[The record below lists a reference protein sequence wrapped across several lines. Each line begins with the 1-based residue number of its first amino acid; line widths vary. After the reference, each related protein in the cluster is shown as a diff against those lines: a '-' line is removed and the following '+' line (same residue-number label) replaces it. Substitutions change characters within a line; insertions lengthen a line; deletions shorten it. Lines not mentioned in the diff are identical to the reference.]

1 MKSMKKWKRYGR
13 RILFWI
19 LCSVFFFCA
28 DFVRAKAEENEMV
41 EMIPE
46 KDYEDY
52 SGDLLERME
61 LDEVQDMVDELLG
74 DSSFHL
80 GEAIRQIISGEQP
93 FSREM
98 FLEIVYKAVFGEI
111 DRQRQSIFQMLLLIL
126 AAAFFANFAKAFE
139 KSQIGEI
146 SFYVIYLILFA
157 LLMNVFGSMSHS
169 LERNLSLLVS
179 LMKAAAPAY
188 YLAVAVSVGVT
199 TASLFYQIVLILILM
214 IQIAAVSLLLPCVNL
229 YVLLELV
236 NHLSREEMLSRL
248 SELLKM
254 LVEWSLKTMLGVL
267 VGMQVIQGLVAPV
280 MDTLKRSAI
289 GKTAGAIPGVGNA
302 INSVTEII
310 LTSAVLIRNS
320 LGVVFLVAFLMWGL
334 TPILRYGASGIL
346 YKLLAA
352 AAQPVS
358 DKRIVGCI
366 NTMGEGC
373 LLLMKILFTS
383 EVLCML
389 TVIVV
394 AAER

>member
-1 MKSMKKWKRYGR
+1 MKRMKKWKRYCR

-19 LCSVFFFCA
+19 LCDIFFFCI
-28 DFVRAKAEENEMV
+28 DFVQAEQQDKETV
-41 EMIPE
+41 EMIPK

-52 SGDLLERME
+52 SSELLGKME
-61 LDEVQDMVDELLG
+61 LDDIQDLMDELLG
-74 DSSFHL
+74 DKSFHL
-80 GEAIRQIISGEQP
+80 GDAIRQMVTGEQP

-98 FLEIVYKAVFGEI
+98 FLEIVYEAVFGELE
-111 DRQRQSIFQMLLLIL
+111 RQKQNIFQLLLLVL

-139 KSQIGEI
+139 KSQVGEI

-157 LLMNVFGSMSHS
+157 LLMNLFGSMSS
-169 LERNLSLLVS
+169 GLKENLSFLVS
-179 LMKAAAPAY
+179 MMKAVAPAY
-188 YLAVAVSVGVT
+188 YLAVAASTGVT
-199 TASLFYQIVLILILM
+199 TAALFYQIVLILILM

-229 YVLLELV
+229 YVLLEFV
-236 NHLSREEMLSRL
+236 NHLSKEEMLSRL

-254 LVEWSLKTMLGVL
+254 LVEWALKTMTGVL
-267 VGMQVIQGLVAPV
+267 VGMQVVQNLVAPV

-334 TPILRYGASGIL
+334 TPILRYGINGIL

-352 AAQPVS
+352 VVQPVS
-358 DKRIVGCI
+358 DKRIAGYI

-383 EVLCML
+383 EILCML

-394 AAER
+394 AGTR

>member
-1 MKSMKKWKRYGR
+1 MKKWKRYCR

-19 LCSVFFFCA
+19 LCGVFFFCI
-28 DFVRAKAEENEMV
+28 DFVQAEPQDKETV
-41 EMIPE
+41 EMIPK

-52 SGDLLERME
+52 SSELLGKME
-61 LDEVQDMVDELLG
+61 LDDIQDLMDELLG
-74 DSSFHL
+74 DKSFHL
-80 GEAIRQIISGEQP
+80 GDAIRQMVTGEQP

-98 FLEIVYKAVFGEI
+98 FLEIVYEAVFGELE
-111 DRQRQSIFQMLLLIL
+111 RQKQNIFQLLLLVL

-139 KSQIGEI
+139 KSQVGEI

-157 LLMNVFGSMSHS
+157 LLMNLFGSMSS
-169 LERNLSLLVS
+169 GLKENLSFLVS
-179 LMKAAAPAY
+179 MMKAVAPAY
-188 YLAVAVSVGVT
+188 YLAVAASTGVT
-199 TASLFYQIVLILILM
+199 TATLFYQIVLILILM
-214 IQIAAVSLLLPCVNL
+214 IQIAAVGLLLPCVNL
-229 YVLLELV
+229 YVLLEFV
-236 NHLSREEMLSRL
+236 NHLSKEEMLSRL

-254 LVEWSLKTMLGVL
+254 LVEWALKTMTGVL
-267 VGMQVIQGLVAPV
+267 VGMQVVQNLVAPV

-320 LGVVFLVAFLMWGL
+320 LGVVVLVAFLMWGL
-334 TPILRYGASGIL
+334 TPILRYGINGIL

-352 AAQPVS
+352 VVQPVS
-358 DKRIVGCI
+358 DKRIAGCI

-383 EVLCML
+383 EILCML

-394 AAER
+394 AGTR

>member
-1 MKSMKKWKRYGR
+1 MKRMKKWKRYCR

-19 LCSVFFFCA
+19 LCGIFFFCI
-28 DFVRAKAEENEMV
+28 DFVQAEPQDKETV
-41 EMIPE
+41 EMIPK

-52 SGDLLERME
+52 SSELLGKME
-61 LDEVQDMVDELLG
+61 LDDIQDLMDELLG
-74 DSSFHL
+74 DKSFHL
-80 GEAIRQIISGEQP
+80 GDAIRQMVTGEQP

-98 FLEIVYKAVFGEI
+98 FLEIVYEAVFGELE
-111 DRQRQSIFQMLLLIL
+111 RQKQNIFQLLLLVL

-139 KSQIGEI
+139 KSQVGEI

-157 LLMNVFGSMSHS
+157 LLMNLFGSMSS
-169 LERNLSLLVS
+169 GLKENLSFLVS
-179 LMKAAAPAY
+179 MMKAVAPAY
-188 YLAVAVSVGVT
+188 YLAVAASTGVT
-199 TASLFYQIVLILILM
+199 TAALFYQIVLILILM

-229 YVLLELV
+229 YVLLEFV
-236 NHLSREEMLSRL
+236 NHLSKEEMLSRL

-254 LVEWSLKTMLGVL
+254 LVEWALKMMTGVL
-267 VGMQVIQGLVAPV
+267 VGMQVVQNLVAPV

-334 TPILRYGASGIL
+334 TPILRYGINGIL

-352 AAQPVS
+352 VVQPVS
-358 DKRIVGCI
+358 DKRIAGCI

-383 EVLCML
+383 EILCML

-394 AAER
+394 AGTR

>member
-1 MKSMKKWKRYGR
+1 M
-13 RILFWI
+13 
-19 LCSVFFFCA
+19 
-28 DFVRAKAEENEMV
+28 
-41 EMIPE
+41 
-46 KDYEDY
+46 
-52 SGDLLERME
+52 
-61 LDEVQDMVDELLG
+61 DELLG
-74 DSSFHL
+74 DKSFHL
-80 GEAIRQIISGEQP
+80 GDAIRQMVTGEQP

-98 FLEIVYKAVFGEI
+98 FLEIVYEAVFGELE
-111 DRQRQSIFQMLLLIL
+111 RQKQNIFQLLLLVL

-139 KSQIGEI
+139 KSQVGEI

-157 LLMNVFGSMSHS
+157 LLMNLFGSMSS
-169 LERNLSLLVS
+169 GLKENLSFLVS
-179 LMKAAAPAY
+179 MMKAVAPAY
-188 YLAVAVSVGVT
+188 YLAVAASTGVT
-199 TASLFYQIVLILILM
+199 TAALFYQIVLILILM

-229 YVLLELV
+229 YVLLEFV
-236 NHLSREEMLSRL
+236 NHLSKEEMLSRL

-254 LVEWSLKTMLGVL
+254 LVEWALKTMTGVL
-267 VGMQVIQGLVAPV
+267 VGMQVVQNLVAPV

-334 TPILRYGASGIL
+334 TPILRYGINGIL

-352 AAQPVS
+352 VVQPVS
-358 DKRIVGCI
+358 DKRIAGCI

-383 EVLCML
+383 EILCML

-394 AAER
+394 AGTR

>member
-1 MKSMKKWKRYGR
+1 MKQWKRYGR
-13 RILFWI
+13 RTRRVILGILCGILF
-19 LCSVFFFCA
+19 FCV
-28 DFVRAKAEENEMV
+28 DFVQAEPKENETEETV
-41 EMIPE
+41 PE

-52 SGDLLERME
+52 SRELLEKME
-61 LDEVQDMVDELLG
+61 LDDIQDMMDELLG
-74 DSSFHL
+74 DRSFSL
-80 GEAIRQIISGEQP
+80 GEAITKIISGEQP
-93 FSREM
+93 FSREV
-98 FLEIVYKAVFGEI
+98 FLEIVYETVFGEL
-111 DRQRQSIFQMLLLIL
+111 DRQRQSIFQLLLLVL

-139 KSQIGEI
+139 KSQVGEI

-157 LLMNVFGSMSHS
+157 LLMNLFGGMSHR
-169 LERNLSLLVS
+169 LEDHLSLLVS
-179 LMKAAAPAY
+179 LMKAVTPAY
-188 YLAVAVSVGVT
+188 YLAVAASIGVT

-214 IQIAAVSLLLPCVNL
+214 IQIVAVSLILPCLNL

-254 LVEWSLKTMLGVL
+254 LIEWSLKTMLGVL

-280 MDTLKRSAI
+280 MDTLKRSVI

-334 TPILRYGASGIL
+334 TPILRYGVSGVL

-366 NTMGEGC
+366 NTIGEGC

-389 TVIVV
+389 TVIVI
-394 AAER
+394 AGAQ

>member
-1 MKSMKKWKRYGR
+1 MKRMKKWKRYCR

-19 LCSVFFFCA
+19 LCGIFFFCI
-28 DFVRAKAEENEMV
+28 DFVQAESQDKETV
-41 EMIPE
+41 EMIPK

-52 SGDLLERME
+52 SSELLGKME
-61 LDEVQDMVDELLG
+61 LDDIQDLMDELLG
-74 DSSFHL
+74 DKSFHL
-80 GEAIRQIISGEQP
+80 GDAIRQMVTGEQP

-98 FLEIVYKAVFGEI
+98 FLEIVYEAVFGELE
-111 DRQRQSIFQMLLLIL
+111 RQKQNIFQLLLLVL

-139 KSQIGEI
+139 KSQVGEI

-157 LLMNVFGSMSHS
+157 LLMNLFGSMSS
-169 LERNLSLLVS
+169 GLKENLSFLVS
-179 LMKAAAPAY
+179 MMKAVAPAY
-188 YLAVAVSVGVT
+188 YLAVAASTGVT
-199 TASLFYQIVLILILM
+199 TAALFYQIVLILILM

-229 YVLLELV
+229 YVLLEFV
-236 NHLSREEMLSRL
+236 NHLSKEEMLSRL

-254 LVEWSLKTMLGVL
+254 LVEWALKTMTGVL
-267 VGMQVIQGLVAPV
+267 VGMQVVQNLVAPV

-334 TPILRYGASGIL
+334 TPILRYGINGIL

-352 AAQPVS
+352 VVQPVS
-358 DKRIVGCI
+358 DKRIAGCI

-383 EVLCML
+383 EILCML

-394 AAER
+394 AGTR

>member
-1 MKSMKKWKRYGR
+1 MKRMKKWKRYCR

-19 LCSVFFFCA
+19 LCGIFFFCI
-28 DFVRAKAEENEMV
+28 DFVQAEPQDKETV
-41 EMIPE
+41 EMIPK

-52 SGDLLERME
+52 SSELLGKME
-61 LDEVQDMVDELLG
+61 LDDIQDLMDELLG
-74 DSSFHL
+74 DKSFHL
-80 GEAIRQIISGEQP
+80 GDAIRQMVTGEQP

-98 FLEIVYKAVFGEI
+98 FLEIVYEAVFGELE
-111 DRQRQSIFQMLLLIL
+111 RQKQNIFQLLLLVL

-139 KSQIGEI
+139 KSQVGEI

-157 LLMNVFGSMSHS
+157 LLMNLFGSMSS
-169 LERNLSLLVS
+169 GLKENLSFLVS
-179 LMKAAAPAY
+179 MMKAVAPAY
-188 YLAVAVSVGVT
+188 YLAVAASTGVT
-199 TASLFYQIVLILILM
+199 TAALFYQIVLILILM

-229 YVLLELV
+229 YVLLEFV
-236 NHLSREEMLSRL
+236 NHLSKEEMLSRL

-254 LVEWSLKTMLGVL
+254 LVEWALKTMTGVL
-267 VGMQVIQGLVAPV
+267 VGMQVVQNLVAPV

-320 LGVVFLVAFLMWGL
+320 LGVVFIVAFLMWGL
-334 TPILRYGASGIL
+334 TPILRYGINGIL

-352 AAQPVS
+352 VVQPVS
-358 DKRIVGCI
+358 DKRIAGCI

-383 EVLCML
+383 EILCML

-394 AAER
+394 AGTR

>member
-1 MKSMKKWKRYGR
+1 MKRMKKWKRYCR

-19 LCSVFFFCA
+19 LCGIFFFCI
-28 DFVRAKAEENEMV
+28 DFVQAEPQDKETV
-41 EMIPE
+41 EMIPK

-52 SGDLLERME
+52 SSELLGKME
-61 LDEVQDMVDELLG
+61 LDDIQDLMDELLG
-74 DSSFHL
+74 DKSFHL
-80 GEAIRQIISGEQP
+80 GDAIRQMVTGEQP

-98 FLEIVYKAVFGEI
+98 FLEIVYEAVFGELE
-111 DRQRQSIFQMLLLIL
+111 RQKQNIFQLLLLVL

-139 KSQIGEI
+139 KSQVGEI

-157 LLMNVFGSMSHS
+157 LLMNLFGSMSS
-169 LERNLSLLVS
+169 GLKENLSFLVS
-179 LMKAAAPAY
+179 MMKAVAPAY
-188 YLAVAVSVGVT
+188 YLAVAASTGVT
-199 TASLFYQIVLILILM
+199 TATLFYQIVLILILM
-214 IQIAAVSLLLPCVNL
+214 IQIAAVGLLLPCVNL
-229 YVLLELV
+229 YVLLEFV
-236 NHLSREEMLSRL
+236 NHLSKEEMLSRL

-254 LVEWSLKTMLGVL
+254 LVEWALKTMTGVL
-267 VGMQVIQGLVAPV
+267 VGMQVVQNLVAPV

-320 LGVVFLVAFLMWGL
+320 LGVVVLVAFLMWGL
-334 TPILRYGASGIL
+334 TPILRYGINGIL

-352 AAQPVS
+352 VVQPVS
-358 DKRIVGCI
+358 DKRIAGCI

-383 EVLCML
+383 EILCML

-394 AAER
+394 AGTR

>member
-1 MKSMKKWKRYGR
+1 MKRMKKWKRYCR

-19 LCSVFFFCA
+19 LCGIFFFCI
-28 DFVRAKAEENEMV
+28 DFVQAEPQDKETV
-41 EMIPE
+41 EMIPK

-52 SGDLLERME
+52 SSELLGKME
-61 LDEVQDMVDELLG
+61 LDDIQDLMDELLG
-74 DSSFHL
+74 DKSFHL
-80 GEAIRQIISGEQP
+80 GDAIRQMVTGEQP

-98 FLEIVYKAVFGEI
+98 FLEIVYEAVFGELE
-111 DRQRQSIFQMLLLIL
+111 RQKQNIFQLLLLVL

-139 KSQIGEI
+139 KSQVGEI

-157 LLMNVFGSMSHS
+157 LLMNLFGSMSS
-169 LERNLSLLVS
+169 GLKENLSFLVS
-179 LMKAAAPAY
+179 MMKAVAPAY
-188 YLAVAVSVGVT
+188 YLAVAASTGVT
-199 TASLFYQIVLILILM
+199 TAALFYQIVLILILM

-229 YVLLELV
+229 YVLLEFV
-236 NHLSREEMLSRL
+236 NHLSKEEMLSRL

-254 LVEWSLKTMLGVL
+254 LVEWALKTMTGVL
-267 VGMQVIQGLVAPV
+267 VGMQVVQNLVAPV

-310 LTSAVLIRNS
+310 LTSAVLIRTS

-334 TPILRYGASGIL
+334 TPILRYGINGIL

-352 AAQPVS
+352 VVQPVS
-358 DKRIVGCI
+358 DKRIAGCI

-383 EVLCML
+383 EILCML

-394 AAER
+394 AGTR

>member
-1 MKSMKKWKRYGR
+1 
-13 RILFWI
+13 
-19 LCSVFFFCA
+19 
-28 DFVRAKAEENEMV
+28 
-41 EMIPE
+41 MIPE
-46 KDYEDY
+46 KNYENY
-52 SGDLLERME
+52 SNELLEKME
-61 LDEVQDMVDELLG
+61 LDEIQDMMDELLG
-74 DSSFHL
+74 DHSFHL
-80 GEAIRQIISGEQP
+80 GEAIGKMITGEQP

-98 FLEIVYKAVFGEI
+98 FLEILYEAVFGELE
-111 DRQRQSIFQMLLLIL
+111 RQRQNMFQLLLLVL

-139 KSQIGEI
+139 KSQVGEI
-146 SFYVIYLILFA
+146 SFYVIYLLLFA
-157 LLMNVFGSMSHS
+157 LLMNLFGSMSSS
-169 LERNLSLLVS
+169 LEENLSFLVS
-179 LMKAAAPAY
+179 MMKAVAPAY
-188 YLAVAVSVGVT
+188 YLAVAASTGIT

-229 YVLLELV
+229 YVLLEFV

-267 VGMQVIQGLVAPV
+267 VGMQVVQGLVAPV
-280 MDTLKRSAI
+280 IDSLKRSAI

-320 LGVVFLVAFLMWGL
+320 LGVVFLAVFLMWGL
-334 TPILRYGASGIL
+334 TPILRYGVSGIL

-358 DKRIVGCI
+358 DKRISGCI

-389 TVIVV
+389 VVIVV
-394 AAER
+394 AGTR

>member
-1 MKSMKKWKRYGR
+1 MKRMKKWKRYCR

-19 LCSVFFFCA
+19 LCGIFFFCI
-28 DFVRAKAEENEMV
+28 DFVQAEPQDKETV
-41 EMIPE
+41 EMIPK

-52 SGDLLERME
+52 SSELLGKME
-61 LDEVQDMVDELLG
+61 LDDIQDLMDELLG
-74 DSSFHL
+74 DKSFHL
-80 GEAIRQIISGEQP
+80 GDAIRQMVTGEQP

-98 FLEIVYKAVFGEI
+98 FLEIVYEAVFGELE
-111 DRQRQSIFQMLLLIL
+111 RQKQNIFQLLLLVL

-139 KSQIGEI
+139 KSQVGEI

-157 LLMNVFGSMSHS
+157 LLMNLFGSMSS
-169 LERNLSLLVS
+169 GLKENLSFLVS
-179 LMKAAAPAY
+179 MMKAVAPAY
-188 YLAVAVSVGVT
+188 YLAVAASTGVT
-199 TASLFYQIVLILILM
+199 TAALFYQIVLILILM

-229 YVLLELV
+229 YVLLEFV
-236 NHLSREEMLSRL
+236 NHLSKEEMLSRL

-254 LVEWSLKTMLGVL
+254 LVEWALKTMTGVL
-267 VGMQVIQGLVAPV
+267 VGMQVVQNLVAPV

-334 TPILRYGASGIL
+334 TPILRYGINGIL

-352 AAQPVS
+352 VVQPVS
-358 DKRIVGCI
+358 DKRIAGCI

-383 EVLCML
+383 EILCML

-394 AAER
+394 AGTR

>member
-1 MKSMKKWKRYGR
+1 MKRMKKWKRYCR

-19 LCSVFFFCA
+19 LCGIFFFCI
-28 DFVRAKAEENEMV
+28 DFVQAEPQDKETV
-41 EMIPE
+41 EMIPK

-52 SGDLLERME
+52 SSELLGKME
-61 LDEVQDMVDELLG
+61 LDDIQDLMDELLG
-74 DSSFHL
+74 DKSFHL
-80 GEAIRQIISGEQP
+80 GDAIRQMVTGEQP

-98 FLEIVYKAVFGEI
+98 FLEIVYEAVFGELE
-111 DRQRQSIFQMLLLIL
+111 RQKQNIFQLLLLVL

-139 KSQIGEI
+139 KSQVGEI

-157 LLMNVFGSMSHS
+157 LLMNLFGSMSS
-169 LERNLSLLVS
+169 GLKENLSFLVS
-179 LMKAAAPAY
+179 MMKAVAPAY
-188 YLAVAVSVGVT
+188 YQAVAASTGVT
-199 TASLFYQIVLILILM
+199 TAALFYQIVLILILM

-229 YVLLELV
+229 YVLLEFV
-236 NHLSREEMLSRL
+236 NHLSKEEMLSRL

-254 LVEWSLKTMLGVL
+254 LVEWALKTMTGVL
-267 VGMQVIQGLVAPV
+267 VGMQVVQNLVAPV

-334 TPILRYGASGIL
+334 TPILRYGINGIL

-352 AAQPVS
+352 VVQPVS
-358 DKRIVGCI
+358 DKRIAGCI

-383 EVLCML
+383 EILCML

-394 AAER
+394 AGTR

>member
-1 MKSMKKWKRYGR
+1 MKRMKKWKRYCR

-19 LCSVFFFCA
+19 LCGIFFFCI
-28 DFVRAKAEENEMV
+28 DFVQAEPQDKETV
-41 EMIPE
+41 EMIPK

-52 SGDLLERME
+52 SSELLGKME
-61 LDEVQDMVDELLG
+61 LDDIQDLMDELLG
-74 DSSFHL
+74 DKSFHL
-80 GEAIRQIISGEQP
+80 GDAIRQMVTGEQP

-98 FLEIVYKAVFGEI
+98 FLEIVYEAVFGELE
-111 DRQRQSIFQMLLLIL
+111 RQKQNIFQLLLLVL

-139 KSQIGEI
+139 KSQGGEI
-146 SFYVIYLILFA
+146 SFYVIYLSLFA
-157 LLMNVFGSMSHS
+157 LLMNLFGSMSS
-169 LERNLSLLVS
+169 GLKENLSFLVS
-179 LMKAAAPAY
+179 MMKAVAPAY
-188 YLAVAVSVGVT
+188 YLAVAASTGVT
-199 TASLFYQIVLILILM
+199 TAALFYQIVLILILM

-229 YVLLELV
+229 YVLLEFV
-236 NHLSREEMLSRL
+236 NHLSKEEMLSRL

-254 LVEWSLKTMLGVL
+254 LVEWALKTMTGVL
-267 VGMQVIQGLVAPV
+267 VGMQVVQNLVAPV

-334 TPILRYGASGIL
+334 TPILRYGINGIL

-352 AAQPVS
+352 VVQPVS
-358 DKRIVGCI
+358 DKRIAGCI

-383 EVLCML
+383 EILCML

-394 AAER
+394 AGTR

>member
-1 MKSMKKWKRYGR
+1 MKRMKKWKRYCR

-19 LCSVFFFCA
+19 LCGIFFFCI
-28 DFVRAKAEENEMV
+28 DFVQAEPQDKETV
-41 EMIPE
+41 EMIPK

-52 SGDLLERME
+52 SSELLGKME
-61 LDEVQDMVDELLG
+61 LDDIQDLMDELLG
-74 DSSFHL
+74 DKSFHL
-80 GEAIRQIISGEQP
+80 GDAIRQMVTGEQP

-98 FLEIVYKAVFGEI
+98 FLEIVYEAVFGELE
-111 DRQRQSIFQMLLLIL
+111 RQKQNIFQLLLLVL

-139 KSQIGEI
+139 KSQVWEI

-157 LLMNVFGSMSHS
+157 LLMNLFGSMSS
-169 LERNLSLLVS
+169 GLKENLSFLVS
-179 LMKAAAPAY
+179 MMKAVAPAY
-188 YLAVAVSVGVT
+188 YLAVAASTGVT
-199 TASLFYQIVLILILM
+199 TAALFYQIVLILILM

-229 YVLLELV
+229 YVLLEFV
-236 NHLSREEMLSRL
+236 NHLSKEEMLSRL

-254 LVEWSLKTMLGVL
+254 LVEWALKTMTGVL
-267 VGMQVIQGLVAPV
+267 VGMQVVQNLVAPV

-334 TPILRYGASGIL
+334 TPILRYGINGIL

-352 AAQPVS
+352 VVQPVS
-358 DKRIVGCI
+358 DKRIAGCI

-383 EVLCML
+383 EILCML

-394 AAER
+394 AGTR

>member
-1 MKSMKKWKRYGR
+1 MKRMKKWKRYCR

-19 LCSVFFFCA
+19 LCGIFFFCI
-28 DFVRAKAEENEMV
+28 DFVQAEPQDKETV
-41 EMIPE
+41 EMIPK

-52 SGDLLERME
+52 SSELLGKME
-61 LDEVQDMVDELLG
+61 LDDIQDLMDELLG
-74 DSSFHL
+74 DKSFHL
-80 GEAIRQIISGEQP
+80 GDAIRQMVTGEQP

-98 FLEIVYKAVFGEI
+98 FLEIVYEAVFGELE
-111 DRQRQSIFQMLLLIL
+111 RQKQNIFQLLLLVL

-139 KSQIGEI
+139 KSQVGEI

-157 LLMNVFGSMSHS
+157 LLMNLFGSMSS
-169 LERNLSLLVS
+169 GLKENLSFLVS
-179 LMKAAAPAY
+179 MMKAVAPAY
-188 YLAVAVSVGVT
+188 YLAVAASTGVT
-199 TASLFYQIVLILILM
+199 TAALFYQIVLILILM

-229 YVLLELV
+229 YVLLEFV
-236 NHLSREEMLSRL
+236 NHLSKEEMLSRL

-254 LVEWSLKTMLGVL
+254 LVEWALKTMTGVL
-267 VGMQVIQGLVAPV
+267 VGMQVVQNLVAPV

-334 TPILRYGASGIL
+334 TPILRYGINGIL

-352 AAQPVS
+352 VVQPVS
-358 DKRIVGCI
+358 DKRIAGCI

-383 EVLCML
+383 EILCML

-394 AAER
+394 AGTW

>member
-1 MKSMKKWKRYGR
+1 MKRMKKWKRYCR

-19 LCSVFFFCA
+19 LCGIFFFCI
-28 DFVRAKAEENEMV
+28 DFVQAEPQDKETV
-41 EMIPE
+41 EMIPK

-52 SGDLLERME
+52 SSELLGKME
-61 LDEVQDMVDELLG
+61 LDDIQDLMDELLG
-74 DSSFHL
+74 DKSFHL
-80 GEAIRQIISGEQP
+80 GDAIRQMVTGEQP

-98 FLEIVYKAVFGEI
+98 FLEIVYEAVFGELE
-111 DRQRQSIFQMLLLIL
+111 RQKQNIFQLLLLVL

-139 KSQIGEI
+139 KSQVGEI

-157 LLMNVFGSMSHS
+157 LIMNLFGSMSS
-169 LERNLSLLVS
+169 GLKENLSFLVS
-179 LMKAAAPAY
+179 MMKAVAPAY
-188 YLAVAVSVGVT
+188 YLAVAASTGVT
-199 TASLFYQIVLILILM
+199 TAALFYQIVLILILM

-229 YVLLELV
+229 YVLLEFV
-236 NHLSREEMLSRL
+236 NHLSKEEMLSRL

-254 LVEWSLKTMLGVL
+254 LVEWALKTMTGVL
-267 VGMQVIQGLVAPV
+267 VGMQVVQNLVAPV

-334 TPILRYGASGIL
+334 TPILRYGINGIL

-352 AAQPVS
+352 VVQPVS
-358 DKRIVGCI
+358 DKRIAGCI

-383 EVLCML
+383 EILCML

-394 AAER
+394 AGTR

>member
-1 MKSMKKWKRYGR
+1 MKRMKKWKRYCR

-19 LCSVFFFCA
+19 LCGIFFFCI
-28 DFVRAKAEENEMV
+28 DFVQAEPQDKETV
-41 EMIPE
+41 EMIPK

-52 SGDLLERME
+52 SSELLGKME
-61 LDEVQDMVDELLG
+61 LDDIQDLMDELLG
-74 DSSFHL
+74 DKSFHL
-80 GEAIRQIISGEQP
+80 GDAIRQMVTGEQP

-98 FLEIVYKAVFGEI
+98 FLEIVYEAVFGELE
-111 DRQRQSIFQMLLLIL
+111 RQKQNIFQLLLLVL

-139 KSQIGEI
+139 KSQVGEI

-157 LLMNVFGSMSHS
+157 LLMNLFGSMSS
-169 LERNLSLLVS
+169 GLKENLSFLVS
-179 LMKAAAPAY
+179 MMKAVAPAY
-188 YLAVAVSVGVT
+188 YLAVAASTGVT
-199 TASLFYQIVLILILM
+199 TAALFYQIVLILILM
-214 IQIAAVSLLLPCVNL
+214 IQIAAVSLLLPCGNL
-229 YVLLELV
+229 YVLLEFV
-236 NHLSREEMLSRL
+236 NHLSKEEMLSRL

-254 LVEWSLKTMLGVL
+254 LVEWALKTMTGVL
-267 VGMQVIQGLVAPV
+267 VGMQVVQNLVAPV

-334 TPILRYGASGIL
+334 TPILRYGINGIL

-352 AAQPVS
+352 VVQPVS
-358 DKRIVGCI
+358 DKRIAGCI

-383 EVLCML
+383 EILCML

-394 AAER
+394 AGTR

>member
-1 MKSMKKWKRYGR
+1 MKRMKKWKRYCR

-19 LCSVFFFCA
+19 LCGIFFFCI
-28 DFVRAKAEENEMV
+28 DFVQAEPQDKETV
-41 EMIPE
+41 EMIPK

-52 SGDLLERME
+52 SSELLGKME
-61 LDEVQDMVDELLG
+61 LDDIQDLMDELLG
-74 DSSFHL
+74 DKSFHL
-80 GEAIRQIISGEQP
+80 GDAIRQMVTGEQP

-98 FLEIVYKAVFGEI
+98 FLEIVYEAVFGELE
-111 DRQRQSIFQMLLLIL
+111 RQKQNIFQLLLLVL

-139 KSQIGEI
+139 KSQVGEI

-157 LLMNVFGSMSHS
+157 LLMNLFGSMSS
-169 LERNLSLLVS
+169 GLKENLSFLVS
-179 LMKAAAPAY
+179 MMKAVAPAY
-188 YLAVAVSVGVT
+188 YLAVAASTGVT
-199 TASLFYQIVLILILM
+199 TAALFYQIVLILILM
-214 IQIAAVSLLLPCVNL
+214 IQIAAVSLMLPCVNL
-229 YVLLELV
+229 YVLLEFV
-236 NHLSREEMLSRL
+236 NHLSKEEMLSRL

-254 LVEWSLKTMLGVL
+254 LVEWALKTMTGVL
-267 VGMQVIQGLVAPV
+267 VGMQVVQNLVAPV

-334 TPILRYGASGIL
+334 TPILRYGINGIL

-352 AAQPVS
+352 VVQPVS
-358 DKRIVGCI
+358 DKRIAGCI

-383 EVLCML
+383 EILCML

-394 AAER
+394 AGTR

>member
-1 MKSMKKWKRYGR
+1 MKKWKRYCR

-19 LCSVFFFCA
+19 LCGIFFFCI
-28 DFVRAKAEENEMV
+28 DFVQAEPQDKETV
-41 EMIPE
+41 EMIPK

-52 SGDLLERME
+52 SSELLGKME
-61 LDEVQDMVDELLG
+61 LDDIQDLMDELLG
-74 DSSFHL
+74 DKSFHL
-80 GEAIRQIISGEQP
+80 GDAIRQMVTGEQP

-98 FLEIVYKAVFGEI
+98 FLEIVYEAVFGELE
-111 DRQRQSIFQMLLLIL
+111 RQKQNIFQLLLLVL

-139 KSQIGEI
+139 KSQVGEI

-157 LLMNVFGSMSHS
+157 LLMNLFGSMSS
-169 LERNLSLLVS
+169 GLKENLSFLVS
-179 LMKAAAPAY
+179 MMKAVAPAY
-188 YLAVAVSVGVT
+188 YLAVAASTGVT
-199 TASLFYQIVLILILM
+199 TAALFYQIVLILILM

-229 YVLLELV
+229 YVLLEFV
-236 NHLSREEMLSRL
+236 NHLSKEEMLSRL

-254 LVEWSLKTMLGVL
+254 LVEWALKTMTGVL
-267 VGMQVIQGLVAPV
+267 VGMQVVQNLVAPV

-334 TPILRYGASGIL
+334 TPILRYGINGIL

-352 AAQPVS
+352 VVQPVS
-358 DKRIVGCI
+358 DKRIAGCI

-383 EVLCML
+383 EILCML

-394 AAER
+394 AGTR

>member
-1 MKSMKKWKRYGR
+1 MKQWKRYGR
-13 RILFWI
+13 RTRRVILGILCGILF
-19 LCSVFFFCA
+19 FCV
-28 DFVRAKAEENEMV
+28 DFVQAEPKENETEETV
-41 EMIPE
+41 PE

-52 SGDLLERME
+52 SRELLEKME
-61 LDEVQDMVDELLG
+61 LDDIQNMMDELLG
-74 DSSFHL
+74 DRSFSL
-80 GEAIRQIISGEQP
+80 GEAITKIISGEQP
-93 FSREM
+93 FSREV
-98 FLEIVYKAVFGEI
+98 FLEIVYETVFGEL
-111 DRQRQSIFQMLLLIL
+111 DRQRQSIFQLLLLVL

-139 KSQIGEI
+139 KSQVGEI

-157 LLMNVFGSMSHS
+157 LLMNLFGGMSHR
-169 LERNLSLLVS
+169 LEDHLSLLVS
-179 LMKAAAPAY
+179 LMKAVTPAY
-188 YLAVAVSVGVT
+188 YLAVAASIGVT

-214 IQIAAVSLLLPCVNL
+214 IQIVAVSLILPCLNL

-254 LVEWSLKTMLGVL
+254 LIEWSLKTMLGVL

-280 MDTLKRSAI
+280 MDTLKRSVI

-334 TPILRYGASGIL
+334 TPILRYGVSGVL

-366 NTMGEGC
+366 NTIGEGC

-389 TVIVV
+389 TVIVI
-394 AAER
+394 AGAR

>member
-1 MKSMKKWKRYGR
+1 MKQWKRYGR
-13 RILFWI
+13 RTRRVILGILCGILF
-19 LCSVFFFCA
+19 FCV
-28 DFVRAKAEENEMV
+28 DFVQAEPKENETEETV
-41 EMIPE
+41 PE

-52 SGDLLERME
+52 SRELLEKME
-61 LDEVQDMVDELLG
+61 LDDIQNMMDELLG
-74 DSSFHL
+74 DRSFSL
-80 GEAIRQIISGEQP
+80 GEAITKIISGEQP
-93 FSREM
+93 FSREV
-98 FLEIVYKAVFGEI
+98 FLEIVYETVFGEL
-111 DRQRQSIFQMLLLIL
+111 DRQRQSIFQLLLLVL

-139 KSQIGEI
+139 KSQVGEI

-157 LLMNVFGSMSHS
+157 LLMNLFGGMSHR
-169 LERNLSLLVS
+169 LEDHLSLLVS
-179 LMKAAAPAY
+179 LMKAVTPAY
-188 YLAVAVSVGVT
+188 YLAVAASVGVT

-214 IQIAAVSLLLPCVNL
+214 IQIVAVSLILPCLNL

-254 LVEWSLKTMLGVL
+254 LIEWSLKTMLGVL

-280 MDTLKRSAI
+280 MDTLKRSVI

-334 TPILRYGASGIL
+334 TPILRYGVSGVL

-366 NTMGEGC
+366 NTIGEGC

-389 TVIVV
+389 TVIVI
-394 AAER
+394 AGAR

>member
-1 MKSMKKWKRYGR
+1 MKQWKRYGR
-13 RILFWI
+13 RTRRVILGILCGILF
-19 LCSVFFFCA
+19 FCV
-28 DFVRAKAEENEMV
+28 DFVQAEPKENETEETV
-41 EMIPE
+41 PE

-52 SGDLLERME
+52 SRELLEKME
-61 LDEVQDMVDELLG
+61 LDDIQDMMDELLG
-74 DSSFHL
+74 DRSFSL
-80 GEAIRQIISGEQP
+80 GEAITKIISGEQP
-93 FSREM
+93 FSREV
-98 FLEIVYKAVFGEI
+98 FLEIVYETVFGEL
-111 DRQRQSIFQMLLLIL
+111 DRQRQSIFQLLLLVL

-139 KSQIGEI
+139 KSQVGEI

-157 LLMNVFGSMSHS
+157 LLMNLFGGMSHR
-169 LERNLSLLVS
+169 LEYHLSLLVS
-179 LMKAAAPAY
+179 LMKAVTPAY
-188 YLAVAVSVGVT
+188 YLAVAASVGVT

-214 IQIAAVSLLLPCVNL
+214 IQIVAVSLILPCLNL

-254 LVEWSLKTMLGVL
+254 LIEWSLKTMLGVL

-280 MDTLKRSAI
+280 MDTLKRSVI

-334 TPILRYGASGIL
+334 TPILRYGVSGVL

-352 AAQPVS
+352 AAQPIS

-366 NTMGEGC
+366 NTIGEGC

-389 TVIVV
+389 TVIVI
-394 AAER
+394 AGAR

>member
-1 MKSMKKWKRYGR
+1 MKGMKKWKRYSR
-13 RILFWI
+13 KILFWI
-19 LCSVFFFCA
+19 LCGILFFCTEL
-28 DFVRAKAEENEMV
+28 VQAKPAENEMV

-46 KDYEDY
+46 KDYEEY
-52 SGDLLERME
+52 SGEMLEKME
-61 LDEVQDMVDELLG
+61 LDEIQDMMDELLG
-74 DSSFHL
+74 DRSFHF
-80 GEAIRQIISGEQP
+80 GEAITKIISGEQP
-93 FSREM
+93 FSRDV
-98 FLEIVYKAVFGEI
+98 FLEIVYEAVFGEI
-111 DRQRQSIFQMLLLIL
+111 DRQRQSIFQMLLLVL
-126 AAAFFANFAKAFE
+126 AAAFFANFAKTFE
-139 KSQIGEI
+139 KSQVGEI

-157 LLMNVFGSMSHS
+157 LLMNLFGSMSHS
-169 LERNLSLLVS
+169 LEKNLSLLVS
-179 LMKAAAPAY
+179 LMKAVAPAY
-188 YLAVAVSVGVT
+188 YLAVAASVGVT

-214 IQIAAVSLLLPCVNL
+214 IQIAAVSLILPCVNL

-267 VGMQVIQGLVAPV
+267 VGMQVVQGLVAPV

-310 LTSAVLIRNS
+310 LTSAVLIRNG
-320 LGVVFLVAFLMWGL
+320 LGVVFLAAFLMWGL
-334 TPILRYGASGIL
+334 TPILRYAVSGIL
-346 YKLLAA
+346 YKLVAA

-389 TVIVV
+389 TVIVI
-394 AAER
+394 AGAR

>member
-1 MKSMKKWKRYGR
+1 MKRMKKWKRYCR

-19 LCSVFFFCA
+19 LCGIFFFCI
-28 DFVRAKAEENEMV
+28 DFVQAEPQDKETV
-41 EMIPE
+41 EMIPK

-52 SGDLLERME
+52 SSELLGKME
-61 LDEVQDMVDELLG
+61 LDDIQDLMDELLG
-74 DSSFHL
+74 DQSFHL
-80 GEAIRQIISGEQP
+80 GDAIRQMVTGEQP

-98 FLEIVYKAVFGEI
+98 FLEIVYEAVFGELE
-111 DRQRQSIFQMLLLIL
+111 RQKQNIFQLLLLVL

-139 KSQIGEI
+139 KSQVGEI

-157 LLMNVFGSMSHS
+157 LLMNLFGSMSS
-169 LERNLSLLVS
+169 GLKENLSFLVS
-179 LMKAAAPAY
+179 MMKAVAPAY
-188 YLAVAVSVGVT
+188 YLAVAASTGVT
-199 TASLFYQIVLILILM
+199 TAALFYQIVLILILM

-229 YVLLELV
+229 YVLLEFV
-236 NHLSREEMLSRL
+236 NHLSKEEMLSRL

-254 LVEWSLKTMLGVL
+254 LVEWALKTMTGVL
-267 VGMQVIQGLVAPV
+267 VGMQVVQNLVAPV

-334 TPILRYGASGIL
+334 TPILRYGINGIL

-352 AAQPVS
+352 VVQPVS
-358 DKRIVGCI
+358 DKRIAGCI

-383 EVLCML
+383 EILCML

-394 AAER
+394 AGTR

>member
-280 MDTLKRSAI
+280 MDTLKRSAV

-334 TPILRYGASGIL
+334 TPILRYGVSGIL

>member
-1 MKSMKKWKRYGR
+1 MKQWKRYGR
-13 RILFWI
+13 RTRRVILGILCGILF
-19 LCSVFFFCA
+19 FCV
-28 DFVRAKAEENEMV
+28 DFVQAEPKENETEETV
-41 EMIPE
+41 PE

-52 SGDLLERME
+52 SRELLEKME
-61 LDEVQDMVDELLG
+61 LDDIQDMMDELLG
-74 DSSFHL
+74 DRSFSL
-80 GEAIRQIISGEQP
+80 GEAITKIISGEQP
-93 FSREM
+93 FSREV
-98 FLEIVYKAVFGEI
+98 FLEIVYETVFGEL
-111 DRQRQSIFQMLLLIL
+111 DRQRQSIFQLLLLVL
-126 AAAFFANFAKAFE
+126 AAAFFANLAKAFE
-139 KSQIGEI
+139 KSQVGEI

-157 LLMNVFGSMSHS
+157 LLMNLFGGMSHR
-169 LERNLSLLVS
+169 LEDHLSLLVS
-179 LMKAAAPAY
+179 LMKAVTPAY
-188 YLAVAVSVGVT
+188 YLAVAASIGVT

-214 IQIAAVSLLLPCVNL
+214 IQIVAVSLILPCLNL

-254 LVEWSLKTMLGVL
+254 LIEWSLKTMLGVL

-280 MDTLKRSAI
+280 MDTLKRSVI

-334 TPILRYGASGIL
+334 TPILRYGVSGVL
-346 YKLLAA
+346 YKILAA

-366 NTMGEGC
+366 NTIGEGC

-389 TVIVV
+389 TVIVI
-394 AAER
+394 AGAR

>member
-1 MKSMKKWKRYGR
+1 MKQWKRYGR
-13 RILFWI
+13 RTRRVILGILCGILF
-19 LCSVFFFCA
+19 FCV
-28 DFVRAKAEENEMV
+28 DFVQAEPKENETEETV
-41 EMIPE
+41 PE

-52 SGDLLERME
+52 SRELLEKME
-61 LDEVQDMVDELLG
+61 LDDIQDMMDELLG
-74 DSSFHL
+74 DRSFSL
-80 GEAIRQIISGEQP
+80 GEAITKIISGEQP
-93 FSREM
+93 FSREV
-98 FLEIVYKAVFGEI
+98 FLEIVYETVFGEL
-111 DRQRQSIFQMLLLIL
+111 DRQRQSIFQLLLLVL

-139 KSQIGEI
+139 KSQVGEI

-157 LLMNVFGSMSHS
+157 LLMNLFGGMSHR
-169 LERNLSLLVS
+169 LEDHLSLLVS
-179 LMKAAAPAY
+179 LMKAVTPAY
-188 YLAVAVSVGVT
+188 YLAVAASIGVT

-214 IQIAAVSLLLPCVNL
+214 IQIVAVSLILPCLNL

-254 LVEWSLKTMLGVL
+254 LIEWSLKTMLGVL

-280 MDTLKRSAI
+280 MDTLKRSVI

-334 TPILRYGASGIL
+334 TPILRYGVSGVL

-366 NTMGEGC
+366 NTIGEGC

-389 TVIVV
+389 TVIVI
-394 AAER
+394 AGAR

>member
-1 MKSMKKWKRYGR
+1 MKRMKKWKRYCR

-19 LCSVFFFCA
+19 LCGIFFFCI
-28 DFVRAKAEENEMV
+28 DFVQAEPQDNETV
-41 EMIPE
+41 EMIPK

-52 SGDLLERME
+52 SSELLGKME
-61 LDEVQDMVDELLG
+61 LDDIQDLMDELLG
-74 DSSFHL
+74 DKSFHL
-80 GEAIRQIISGEQP
+80 GDAIRQMVTGEQP

-98 FLEIVYKAVFGEI
+98 FLEIVYEAVFGELE
-111 DRQRQSIFQMLLLIL
+111 RQKQNIFQLLLLVL

-139 KSQIGEI
+139 KSQVGEI

-157 LLMNVFGSMSHS
+157 LLMNLFGSMSS
-169 LERNLSLLVS
+169 GLKENLSFLVS
-179 LMKAAAPAY
+179 MMKAVAPAY
-188 YLAVAVSVGVT
+188 YLAVAASTGVT
-199 TASLFYQIVLILILM
+199 TAALFYQIVLILILM

-229 YVLLELV
+229 YVLLEFV
-236 NHLSREEMLSRL
+236 NHLSKEEMLSRL

-254 LVEWSLKTMLGVL
+254 LVEWALKTMTGVL
-267 VGMQVIQGLVAPV
+267 VGMQVVQNLVAPV

-334 TPILRYGASGIL
+334 TPILRYGINGIL

-352 AAQPVS
+352 VVQPVS
-358 DKRIVGCI
+358 DKRIAGCI

-383 EVLCML
+383 EILCML

-394 AAER
+394 AGTR

>member
-1 MKSMKKWKRYGR
+1 MKRMKKWKRYCR

-19 LCSVFFFCA
+19 LCGIFFFCI
-28 DFVRAKAEENEMV
+28 DFVQAEPQDKETV
-41 EMIPE
+41 EMIPK

-52 SGDLLERME
+52 SSELLGKME
-61 LDEVQDMVDELLG
+61 LDDIQDLMDELLG
-74 DSSFHL
+74 DKSFHL
-80 GEAIRQIISGEQP
+80 GDAIRQMVTGEQP

-98 FLEIVYKAVFGEI
+98 FLEIVYEAVFGELE
-111 DRQRQSIFQMLLLIL
+111 RQKQNIFQLLLLVL

-139 KSQIGEI
+139 KSQVGEI

-157 LLMNVFGSMSHS
+157 LLMNLFGSMSS
-169 LERNLSLLVS
+169 GLKENLSFLVS
-179 LMKAAAPAY
+179 MMKAVAPAY
-188 YLAVAVSVGVT
+188 YLAVAASTGVT
-199 TASLFYQIVLILILM
+199 TAALFYQIVLILILM

-229 YVLLELV
+229 YVLLEFV
-236 NHLSREEMLSRL
+236 NHLSKEEMLSRL

-254 LVEWSLKTMLGVL
+254 LVEWALKTMTGVL
-267 VGMQVIQGLVAPV
+267 VGMQVVQNLVAPV

-334 TPILRYGASGIL
+334 TPILRYGINGIL

-352 AAQPVS
+352 VVQPVS
-358 DKRIVGCI
+358 DKRIAGCI
-366 NTMGEGC
+366 NTMGEVC

-383 EVLCML
+383 EILCML

-394 AAER
+394 AGTR

>member
-1 MKSMKKWKRYGR
+1 MKKWKRYGR

-19 LCSVFFFCA
+19 LCSIFFFCT
-28 DFVRAKAEENEMV
+28 DFAQAKAEENKTV

-52 SGDLLERME
+52 SGELLEKME
-61 LDEVQDMVDELLG
+61 LDEIQNMMDELMG
-74 DSSFHL
+74 DKSFHL

-93 FSREM
+93 FSKDM
-98 FLEIVYKAVFGEI
+98 FLEIVYEAVFGEI
-111 DRQRQSIFQMLLLIL
+111 DRQRQSIFQIVLLVF

-139 KSQIGEI
+139 KSQVGEI

-157 LLMNVFGSMSHS
+157 FLMNLFGSMSHN
-169 LERNLSLLVS
+169 LEKNLSLLAS

-188 YLAVAVSVGVT
+188 YLAVAASVGVT

-280 MDTLKRSAI
+280 MDRLKRSAI
-289 GKTAGAIPGVGNA
+289 GKTAGAIPGVGNV

-320 LGVVFLVAFLMWGL
+320 LGVVFLAAFLMWGL
-334 TPILRYGASGIL
+334 TPILRYGVSGIL

-394 AAER
+394 AGAR

>member
-1 MKSMKKWKRYGR
+1 MKRMKKWKRYCR

-19 LCSVFFFCA
+19 LCGIFFFCI
-28 DFVRAKAEENEMV
+28 DFVQAEPQDKETV
-41 EMIPE
+41 EMIPK

-52 SGDLLERME
+52 SSELLGKME
-61 LDEVQDMVDELLG
+61 LDDIQDLMDELLG
-74 DSSFHL
+74 DKSFHL
-80 GEAIRQIISGEQP
+80 GDAIRQMVTGEQP

-98 FLEIVYKAVFGEI
+98 FLEIVYEAVFGELE
-111 DRQRQSIFQMLLLIL
+111 RQKQNIFQLLLLVL

-139 KSQIGEI
+139 KSHVGEI

-157 LLMNVFGSMSHS
+157 LLMNLFGSMSS
-169 LERNLSLLVS
+169 GLKENLSFLVS
-179 LMKAAAPAY
+179 MMKAVAPAY
-188 YLAVAVSVGVT
+188 YLAVAASTGVT
-199 TASLFYQIVLILILM
+199 TAALFYQIVLILILM

-229 YVLLELV
+229 YVLLEFV
-236 NHLSREEMLSRL
+236 NHLSKEEMLSRL

-254 LVEWSLKTMLGVL
+254 LVEWALKTMTGVL
-267 VGMQVIQGLVAPV
+267 VGMQVVQNLVAPV

-302 INSVTEII
+302 INSVTESI

-334 TPILRYGASGIL
+334 TPILRYGINGIL

-352 AAQPVS
+352 VVQPVS
-358 DKRIVGCI
+358 DKRIAGCI

-383 EVLCML
+383 EILCML

-394 AAER
+394 AGTR

>member
-1 MKSMKKWKRYGR
+1 MKRMKKWKRYCR

-19 LCSVFFFCA
+19 LCGIFFFCI
-28 DFVRAKAEENEMV
+28 DFVQAEPQDKETV
-41 EMIPE
+41 EMIPK

-52 SGDLLERME
+52 SSELLGKME
-61 LDEVQDMVDELLG
+61 LDDIQDLMDELLG
-74 DSSFHL
+74 DKSFHL
-80 GEAIRQIISGEQP
+80 GDAIRQMVTGEQP

-98 FLEIVYKAVFGEI
+98 FLEIVYEAVFGELE
-111 DRQRQSIFQMLLLIL
+111 RQKQNIFQLLLLVL

-139 KSQIGEI
+139 KSQVGEI

-157 LLMNVFGSMSHS
+157 LLMNLFGSMSS
-169 LERNLSLLVS
+169 GLKENLSFLVS
-179 LMKAAAPAY
+179 MMKAVAPAY
-188 YLAVAVSVGVT
+188 YLAVAASTGVT
-199 TASLFYQIVLILILM
+199 TAALFYQIVLILILM

-229 YVLLELV
+229 YVLLEFV
-236 NHLSREEMLSRL
+236 NHLSKEEMLSRL

-254 LVEWSLKTMLGVL
+254 LVEWAVKTMTGVL
-267 VGMQVIQGLVAPV
+267 VGMQVVQNLVAPV

-334 TPILRYGASGIL
+334 TPILRYGINGIL

-352 AAQPVS
+352 VVQPVS
-358 DKRIVGCI
+358 DKRIAGCI

-383 EVLCML
+383 EILCML

-394 AAER
+394 AGTR

>member
-1 MKSMKKWKRYGR
+1 MKRMKKWKRYCR

-19 LCSVFFFCA
+19 LCGIFFFCI
-28 DFVRAKAEENEMV
+28 DFVQAEPQDKETV
-41 EMIPE
+41 EMIPK

-52 SGDLLERME
+52 SSELLGKME
-61 LDEVQDMVDELLG
+61 LDDIQDLMDELLG
-74 DSSFHL
+74 DKSFHL
-80 GEAIRQIISGEQP
+80 GDAIRQMVTGEQP

-98 FLEIVYKAVFGEI
+98 FLEIVYEAVFGELE
-111 DRQRQSIFQMLLLIL
+111 RQKQNIFQLLLLVL

-139 KSQIGEI
+139 KSQVGEI

-157 LLMNVFGSMSHS
+157 LLMNLFGSMSS
-169 LERNLSLLVS
+169 GLKENLSFLVS
-179 LMKAAAPAY
+179 MMKAVAPAY
-188 YLAVAVSVGVT
+188 YLAVAASTGVT
-199 TASLFYQIVLILILM
+199 TAALFYQIVLILILM

-229 YVLLELV
+229 YVLLEFV
-236 NHLSREEMLSRL
+236 NHLSKEEMLSRL

-254 LVEWSLKTMLGVL
+254 LVEWALKTMTGVL
-267 VGMQVIQGLVAPV
+267 VGMQVVQNLVAPV

-334 TPILRYGASGIL
+334 TPILRYGINGIL
-346 YKLLAA
+346 YKLLASVV
-352 AAQPVS
+352 QPVS
-358 DKRIVGCI
+358 DKRIAGCI

-383 EVLCML
+383 EILCML

-394 AAER
+394 AGTR

>member
-1 MKSMKKWKRYGR
+1 MKRMKKWKRYCR

-19 LCSVFFFCA
+19 LCGIFFFCI
-28 DFVRAKAEENEMV
+28 DFVQAEPQDKETV
-41 EMIPE
+41 EMIPK

-52 SGDLLERME
+52 SSELLGKME
-61 LDEVQDMVDELLG
+61 LDDIQDLMDELLG
-74 DSSFHL
+74 DKSFHF
-80 GEAIRQIISGEQP
+80 GDAIRQMVTGEQP

-98 FLEIVYKAVFGEI
+98 FLEIVYEAVFGELE
-111 DRQRQSIFQMLLLIL
+111 RQKQNIFQLLLLVL

-139 KSQIGEI
+139 KSQVGEI

-157 LLMNVFGSMSHS
+157 LLMNLFGSMSS
-169 LERNLSLLVS
+169 GLKENLSFLVS
-179 LMKAAAPAY
+179 MMKAVAPAY
-188 YLAVAVSVGVT
+188 YLAVAASTGVT
-199 TASLFYQIVLILILM
+199 TAALFYQIVLILILM

-229 YVLLELV
+229 YVLLEFV
-236 NHLSREEMLSRL
+236 NHLSKEEMLSRL

-254 LVEWSLKTMLGVL
+254 LVEWALKTMTGVL
-267 VGMQVIQGLVAPV
+267 VGMQVVQNLVAPV

-334 TPILRYGASGIL
+334 TPILRYGINGIL

-352 AAQPVS
+352 VVQPVS
-358 DKRIVGCI
+358 DKRIAGCI

-383 EVLCML
+383 EILCML

-394 AAER
+394 AGTR

>member
-1 MKSMKKWKRYGR
+1 MKRMKKWKRYCR

-19 LCSVFFFCA
+19 LCGIFFFCI
-28 DFVRAKAEENEMV
+28 DFVQAEPQDKETV
-41 EMIPE
+41 EMIPK

-52 SGDLLERME
+52 SSELLGKME
-61 LDEVQDMVDELLG
+61 LDDIQDLMDELLG
-74 DSSFHL
+74 DKSFHL
-80 GEAIRQIISGEQP
+80 GDAIRQMVTGEQP

-98 FLEIVYKAVFGEI
+98 FLEIVYEAVFGELE
-111 DRQRQSIFQMLLLIL
+111 RQKQNIFQLLLLVL

-139 KSQIGEI
+139 KSQVGEI

-157 LLMNVFGSMSHS
+157 LLMNLFGSMSS
-169 LERNLSLLVS
+169 GLKENLSFLVS
-179 LMKAAAPAY
+179 MMKAVAPAY
-188 YLAVAVSVGVT
+188 YLAVAAYTGVT
-199 TASLFYQIVLILILM
+199 TAALFYQIVLILILM

-229 YVLLELV
+229 YVLLEFV
-236 NHLSREEMLSRL
+236 NHLSKEEMLSRL

-254 LVEWSLKTMLGVL
+254 LVEWALKTMTGVL
-267 VGMQVIQGLVAPV
+267 VGMQVVQNLVAPV

-334 TPILRYGASGIL
+334 TPILRYGINGIL

-352 AAQPVS
+352 VVQPVS
-358 DKRIVGCI
+358 DKRIAGCI

-383 EVLCML
+383 EILCML

-394 AAER
+394 AGTR

>member
-1 MKSMKKWKRYGR
+1 MKGMKKWKRYSR
-13 RILFWI
+13 KILFWI
-19 LCSVFFFCA
+19 LCGILFFCTEL
-28 DFVRAKAEENEMV
+28 VQAKPAENEMV

-46 KDYEDY
+46 KDYEEY
-52 SGDLLERME
+52 SGEMLEKME
-61 LDEVQDMVDELLG
+61 LDEIQDMMDELLG
-74 DSSFHL
+74 DRSFHF
-80 GEAIRQIISGEQP
+80 GEAITKIISGEQP
-93 FSREM
+93 FSRDV
-98 FLEIVYKAVFGEI
+98 FLEIVYEAVFGEI
-111 DRQRQSIFQMLLLIL
+111 DRQRQSIFQMLLLVL

-139 KSQIGEI
+139 KSQVGEI

-157 LLMNVFGSMSHS
+157 LLMNLFGSMSHN
-169 LERNLSLLVS
+169 LEKNLSLLVS
-179 LMKAAAPAY
+179 LMKAVAPAY
-188 YLAVAVSVGVT
+188 YLAVAASVGVT

-214 IQIAAVSLLLPCVNL
+214 IQIAAVNLILPCVNL

-267 VGMQVIQGLVAPV
+267 VGMQVVQGLVAPV

-310 LTSAVLIRNS
+310 LTSAVLIRNG
-320 LGVVFLVAFLMWGL
+320 LGVVFLAAFLMWGL
-334 TPILRYGASGIL
+334 TPILRYAVSGIL
-346 YKLLAA
+346 YKLVAA

-389 TVIVV
+389 TVIVI
-394 AAER
+394 AGAR

>member
-1 MKSMKKWKRYGR
+1 MKRMKKWKRYCR

-19 LCSVFFFCA
+19 LCGIFFFCI
-28 DFVRAKAEENEMV
+28 DFVQAEPQDKETV
-41 EMIPE
+41 EMIPK

-52 SGDLLERME
+52 SSELLGKME
-61 LDEVQDMVDELLG
+61 LDDIQDLMDELLG
-74 DSSFHL
+74 DKSFHL
-80 GEAIRQIISGEQP
+80 GDAIRQMVTGEQP

-98 FLEIVYKAVFGEI
+98 FLEIVYEAVFGELE
-111 DRQRQSIFQMLLLIL
+111 RQKQNIFQLLLLVL

-139 KSQIGEI
+139 KSQVGEI

-157 LLMNVFGSMSHS
+157 LLMNLFGSMSS
-169 LERNLSLLVS
+169 GLKENLSFLVS
-179 LMKAAAPAY
+179 MMKAVAPAY
-188 YLAVAVSVGVT
+188 YLAVAASTGVT
-199 TASLFYQIVLILILM
+199 TAALFYQIVLILILM

-229 YVLLELV
+229 YVLLEFV
-236 NHLSREEMLSRL
+236 NHLSKEEMLSRL

-254 LVEWSLKTMLGVL
+254 LVEWALKTMTGVL
-267 VGMQVIQGLVAPV
+267 VGMQVVQNLVAPV

-302 INSVTEII
+302 SNSVTEII

-334 TPILRYGASGIL
+334 TPILRYGINGIL

-352 AAQPVS
+352 VVQPVS
-358 DKRIVGCI
+358 DKRIAGCI

-383 EVLCML
+383 EILCML

-394 AAER
+394 AGTR

>member
-1 MKSMKKWKRYGR
+1 MKRMKKWKRYCR

-19 LCSVFFFCA
+19 LCGIFFFCI
-28 DFVRAKAEENEMV
+28 DFVQAEPQDKETV
-41 EMIPE
+41 EMIPK

-52 SGDLLERME
+52 SSELLGKME
-61 LDEVQDMVDELLG
+61 LDDIQDLMDELLG
-74 DSSFHL
+74 DKSFHL
-80 GEAIRQIISGEQP
+80 GDAIRQMVTGEQP

-98 FLEIVYKAVFGEI
+98 FLEIVYEAVFGELE
-111 DRQRQSIFQMLLLIL
+111 RQKQNIFQLLLLVL

-139 KSQIGEI
+139 KSQVGEI

-157 LLMNVFGSMSHS
+157 LLMNLFGSMSS
-169 LERNLSLLVS
+169 GLKENLSFLVS
-179 LMKAAAPAY
+179 MMKAVAPAY
-188 YLAVAVSVGVT
+188 YLAVAASTGVT
-199 TASLFYQIVLILILM
+199 TAALFYQIVLILILM

-229 YVLLELV
+229 YVLLEFV
-236 NHLSREEMLSRL
+236 NHLSKEEMLSRL

-254 LVEWSLKTMLGVL
+254 LVEWALKTMTGVL
-267 VGMQVIQGLVAPV
+267 VGMQVVQNLVAPV

-334 TPILRYGASGIL
+334 TPILRYGINGIL

-352 AAQPVS
+352 VVQPVS
-358 DKRIVGCI
+358 DKRIAGCI

-389 TVIVV
+389 TVIVI
-394 AAER
+394 AGTR